1 MENQSFPSE
10 VTEWTWETV
19 RSLSDAAHPENL
31 YLEYKQ
37 YLEFPDSDAT
47 SESEW
52 RQNIERE
59 FTALANAS
67 GGIIVFGMRDDA
79 EPRPF
84 EPPEHDVSQAV
95 NQFVHN
101 TTPVV
106 KTEVATIPTP
116 SEDTDRIIV
125 AARVYEAARKP
136 VATSDSAY
144 YVRINDQKQP
154 MSRQQVE
161 SLFVEADRRQ
171 RAVRQLEMEL
181 DSFIETYEETFRDY
195 SLIDQPPDYHLID
208 SEGLKEVFRENT
220 HLYTDERVSGI
231 IQGILAKLREI
242 DSHERHYGRMIND
255 VVHNPYEN
263 NKQMNKRTRK
273 QFSDDIDRLYGLIQQ
288 LTEAVEFRDDRWL

>member
-1 MENQSFPSE
+1 MESQSFPSE
-10 VTEWTWETV
+10 VTEWAWETV
-19 RSLSDAAHPENL
+19 SFLSDAAHPENL

-37 YLEFPDSDAT
+37 YLEFPDSGDI

-52 RQNIERE
+52 RQNVERE
-59 FTALANAS
+59 FTAFANAS

-79 EPRPF
+79 ESRPF
-84 EPPEHDVSQAV
+84 EPPEHDVSQTV
-95 NQFVHN
+95 KQFVHN

-154 MSRQQVE
+154 MNRQQVE

-171 RAVRQLEMEL
+171 QAVRQLEMEL
-181 DSFIETYEETFRDY
+181 DSFVETYEETFRDY

-208 SEGLKEVFRENT
+208 GEGLKEVFRENT

-231 IQGILAKLREI
+231 IQGMLAKLREI
-242 DSHERHYGRMIND
+242 DSHERHYGRMLNG
-255 VVHNPYEN
+255 VVFNPYEDRE
-263 NKQMNKRTRK
+263 QMNKKTRM
-273 QFSDDIDRLYGLIQQ
+273 QFRDHVDRLHELIQQ
-288 LTEAVEFRDDRWL
+288 LLEATDIQSD

>member
-1 MENQSFPSE
+1 MENQPFPSK
-10 VTEWTWETV
+10 VTDWTWETV
-19 RSLSDAAHPENL
+19 HSLSESEHPENL

-37 YLEFPDSDAT
+37 YLEYPDNEGT
-47 SESEW
+47 SEAEW
-52 RQNIERE
+52 RQNVERE

-67 GGIIVFGMRDDA
+67 GGIIAFGIRDDT

-84 EPPEHDVSQAV
+84 APPEHDISQTV
-95 NQFVHN
+95 KQYVHN

-106 KTEVATIPTP
+106 QTEVSTIPTP
-116 SEDTDRIIV
+116 SEDTDRVIV
-125 AARVYEAARKP
+125 AVRVPEATRKP

-154 MSRQQVE
+154 MNREQVE

-171 RAVRQLEMEL
+171 QAVRQLEMEL
-181 DSFIETYEETFRDY
+181 DSFNETYEETFRDY
-195 SLIDQPPDYHLID
+195 VLIDQPPDYHLID

-242 DSHERHYGRMIND
+242 DSHERHYGRMLNG
-255 VVHNPYEN
+255 VVFNPYDDRE
-263 NKQMNKRTRK
+263 QMNKKTRM
-273 QFSDDIDRLYGLIQQ
+273 QFRCYVDRLHELIQQ
-288 LTEAVEFRDDRWL
+288 LLDDTDIQTD

>member
-1 MENQSFPSE
+1 MENQSFPSG

-19 RSLSDAAHPENL
+19 CSLSDVAHPENL

-37 YLEFPDSDAT
+37 YLEFPDNDAT

-59 FTALANAS
+59 FTAFANAS

-95 NQFVHN
+95 KQFVHN

-106 KTEVATIPTP
+106 KTEVATIPSP

-154 MSRQQVE
+154 MNRQQVE

-171 RAVRQLEMEL
+171 QAVRQLEMEL

-195 SLIDQPPDYHLID
+195 PLIDQPPDYHLID
-208 SEGLKEVFRENT
+208 SEGLKEVFREST

-242 DSHERHYGRMIND
+242 DSHERHYGRMLNG
-255 VVHNPYEN
+255 VVFNPYEDRE
-263 NKQMNKRTRK
+263 QMNKKTRM
-273 QFSDDIDRLYGLIQQ
+273 QFRGHVNRLHELVQQ
-288 LTEAVEFRDDRWL
+288 LIEATDIQSD